1 MAWVWHGSKAKGTTR
16 LVALAI
22 ADHAS
27 DDGKNAWPSVARLA
41 QMCACSE
48 ATVRRAIK
56 ELQDL
61 GELHVEHQAG
71 GPRDMRDDRRPNR
84 YTMRCPQIV
93 DKYVDGVSGVI
104 PRMDDGVSNPMP
116 RGVTG
121 DTLTVLEP
129 STSNS
134 HAVNTVQPDDVA
146 DDLQR
151 IELARRPL
159 TADEKLLGLEMI
171 ARIREKHAQ
180 SAPSARRSESTPV
193 VAPDTDDDPI
203 GA

>member
-27 DDGKNAWPSVARLA
+27 DDGTNAWPSVARLA

-48 ATVRRAIK
+48 ATVRRSIK
-56 ELQDL
+56 ELQEL
-61 GELHVEHQAG
+61 GELLVDRQGG

-84 YTMRCPQIV
+84 YTVRCPQAG
-93 DKYVDGVSGVI
+93 DKYTDGVSAVI
-104 PRMDDGVSNPMP
+104 PRMDDGVSNSTP
-116 RGVTG
+116 RGVTR

-129 STSNS
+129 STSKS
-134 HAVNTVQPDDVA
+134 YAVNTVQTDDAV
-146 DDLQR
+146 DELR
-151 IELARRPL
+151 SIELARRPL
-159 TADEKLLGLEMI
+159 TPDEKMLGLEMI

-180 SAPSARRSESTPV
+180 SLQNGRTRDSAPI

>member
-56 ELQDL
+56 ELRDL
-61 GELHVEHQAG
+61 GELHIETQAG

-84 YTMRCPQIV
+84 YTVRCPQAG
-93 DKYVDGVSGVI
+93 DKYTDGVSAVI
-104 PRMDDGVSNPMP
+104 PRMDDGVSNPTP
-116 RGVTG
+116 RGVTR

-129 STSNS
+129 STSKS
-134 HAVNTVQPDDVA
+134 HAVNTVRVPDVA

-151 IELARRPL
+151 IELAQRPL
-159 TADEKLLGLEMI
+159 TPDERMLGLEMI
-171 ARIREKHAQ
+171 ARIRERHAE
-180 SAPSARRSESTPV
+180 SRSTASTSESGTV
-193 VAPDTDDDPI
+193 VAPDTGDDPI
-203 GA
+203 GV